1 MTNAFGRGLVKI
13 SDEGTFKALNKLYV
27 KRGADWQD
35 AKTAWIK
42 QNGEWIQVYPTP
54 RGQITFDPPTLNFE
68 AANGYESP
76 TQFVSITNTGDENV
90 IIEDF
95 SVSYTASGKFV
106 TFFDLSELGGQIP
119 ATIAPGETKRLG
131 IAIDAGSGSAYVEQE
146 IVTIVDTPTLKKV
159 NILCPLPSIDVDYLV
174 VAGGGGGGGGKY
186 AGLSSTFYGQ
196 GYYLGN
202 AGGGAG
208 GVVLGYKRS
217 VKRGETVQIKVGQ
230 GGAGG
235 PAFKT
240 SQNEKTAGQNGGN
253 SSFGDIVAVGGGGGG
268 SGSAGW
274 GDGQPGGSG
283 GGAVKGRTVGTG
295 TLGQGFSG
303 SPAASVRSVIA
314 NAFQS
319 FAFGGESGGGGGAG
333 GSSGSSA
340 GGPGRASTITGTR
353 QYYGGGGG
361 GGTGPW
367 GNTPPG
373 PGVGGVGGGGAG
385 GVPGTAN
392 TGGGGGGG
400 LIGLIVYPLYSSVL
414 YYPGG
419 NGGSGVVVIKYE
431 YDVQLGQG
439 GTVTTYTT
447 EDGVKN
453 WVHTFTQDGTFTYNE
468 VLETKTI
475 TVTEQVVTTTQ
486 QLGLSNAG
494 ELGSSDSTIRMKTNV
509 GAFGTEYINYT
520 IFGEVTP
527 PYAEADI
534 LPGLSADLEY
544 FRYNPRQTRQEF
556 RVKNIGN
563 GSLIISSVTNV
574 GPYFNIISYPD
585 AIAPKEYGLIVVESR
600 VDDNVQPGI
609 YTDVVTIRS
618 NDVNGDILLN
628 MTLDVMFPAGN
639 LRISTGGAGK
649 WVVPEGVYRLSE
661 VRVIGA
667 GGGGG
672 QGFNQQAIPQIPNPN
687 PSIVVDYLVVGGG
700 GGGGGYVGGGGGGGG
715 VSIGSTNISQGSP
728 ISVSV
733 GQGGAGG
740 DIYRAGRSGGNSVF
754 NNIIAKGGG
763 GGSSTGT
770 SGGSDLG
777 EDAGAGGSGG
787 GASSFTNTIN
797 NNSLKIAGIGTS
809 GQGYPGGAAA
819 IVPGTSSEN
828 RGYGAGGGGA
838 GGAGGTTAT
847 WTVGGAGGP
856 GVASDITGAPRIY
869 GAGGGGAS
877 HQTNVNTTGG
887 AGGDFGG
894 GAGSNVLGIPF
905 NAINFTGAGGGGAG
919 GFNGIGSKAGSGGR
933 GGSGVVVIRYQSAKQ
948 ICSGGEITSYNI
960 DGLTY
965 WVHTFKSTSTFTYT
979 GLDPVLVGGINT
991 ESVIIPGAGAGG
1003 GGGSGSIVL
1012 VANVDVMPGEAIEYV
1027 VGAGG
1032 AGVDPILSTTN
1043 PAPAGKPGQTTSFNN
1058 GLVAAGGGLGGGGGG
1073 PNTGGVGA
1081 GNTPNPRVTGVGL
1094 VPRTLSWAWSGHMN
1108 TYAVWDNPSDASNA
1122 WYTVRKFT
1130 TAVTDSYTFHLSCD
1144 NYGVLYLNGPAI
1156 LSTTS
1161 FQSVTRTTVAIQKDT
1176 VNIIGMY
1183 AQNWG
1188 GPCGYAL
1195 HVTDSAGRVVW
1206 DTRTYRAGET
1216 IESLPGTVSRKG
1228 GIGQNGTAGVGN
1240 GGHGGSN
1247 TLGLGGVP
1255 GLYDAPPPAGSVYF
1269 ANQAAFISGN
1279 SPNLVV
1285 PGNFTVE
1292 CWIKQT
1298 GRPNTWNGVF
1308 EIGQWPSP
1316 TILLRCFGVD
1326 LDFYWGPGTGQIY
1339 PYVNINQWHHIAV
1352 SRSGTLTRVYVD
1364 GIARLTVTIGGT
1376 LNPSGLPITIGGN
1389 TVARGRTGFT
1399 GYISNFR
1406 FVNGTALYTDNF
1418 TPPRQLLTAVP
1429 GTVILACQTNDAT
1442 LNSTGLVALSKY
1454 GNPVNSD
1461 EMPFAVINKPVTLSA
1476 GGRGRGPGTGGGG
1489 GASGVDG
1496 QFTPASGAGAD
1507 GELYIAWGPIVP
1519 RDPPQ
1524 NLIAHFVI
1532 DIDEQR
1538 FYDRVLPYCN
1548 PYSMVTSGFF
1558 TEKGRNYAL
1567 FNGASTNYIGT
1578 PADPKYDLVRVANS
1592 SFTIEAWVILRGA
1605 GQYPYY
1611 GGIIVNRDAE
1621 YEVAISQND
1630 QVIVAIDWGV
1640 GTDVNLPGSGWIIP
1654 PAGVAVVPRNVPT
1667 HVAVVANQ
1675 STLLIYI
1682 NGTLSY
1688 TTPLN
1693 RVARRDNTPVWIGN
1707 RPGQSQGFNGGIAD
1721 VRIWNVART
1730 QAQIQTN
1737 IQALVY
1743 NTPQGI

>member
-1 MTNAFGRGLVKI
+1 MTNAFGRGLIKL
-13 SDEGTFKALNKLYV
+13 SDEGTFKAVKKLYV
-27 KRGADWQD
+27 KKGPDWRD

-42 QNGEWIQVYPTP
+42 QNGSWIQVYPTP
-54 RGQITFDPPTLNFE
+54 RGQITFDPPTLDFE
-68 AANGYESP
+68 APNGYESP

-131 IAIDAGSGSAYVEQE
+131 IAIDAGSGSAYVQQD

-159 NILCPLPSIDVDYLV
+159 NILCPLTSIDVDYLV

-186 AGLSSTFYGQ
+186 AGATGLFYG
-196 GYYLGN
+196 GSYYLGG

-230 GGAGG
+230 GGTGG
-235 PAFKT
+235 PAFLLRT
-240 SQNEKTAGQNGGN
+240 PNERTVGQNGGN
-253 SSFGDIVAVGGGGGG
+253 SSFGDIVAIGGGGGG
-268 SGSAGW
+268 SGSTGW

-283 GGAVKGRTVGTG
+283 GGSISSRTFGAGTP
-295 TLGQGFSG
+295 GQGFSG
-303 SPAASVRSVIA
+303 SSGTPLRIYAY
-314 NAFQS
+314 NM
-319 FAFGGESGGGGGAG
+319 FGGVTRDGESGGGGGAG
-333 GSSGSSA
+333 GASIASA

-353 QYYGGGGG
+353 RYYGGGGG
-361 GGTGPW
+361 SANGPW
-367 GNTPPG
+367 GNGYAAPG
-373 PGVGGVGGGGAG
+373 PGVGGVGGGGNG
-385 GVPGTAN
+385 GVPGAAN

-400 LIGLIVYPLYSSVL
+400 LIGLTVFGPLYSRIDF
-414 YYPGG
+414 YPGG

-494 ELGSSDSTIRMKTNV
+494 ELGSSDSTIRIKTNV
-509 GAFGTEYINYT
+509 GAFGTQYTDYT
-520 IFGEVTP
+520 IFGNVVP
-527 PYAEADI
+527 PYAEIDI
-534 LPGLSADLEY
+534 TPGRDVDFDY
-544 FRYNPRQTRQEF
+544 FRYNPRQTRQEV
-556 RVKNIGN
+556 RLTNVGT
-563 GSLIISSVTNV
+563 GSLILTEVSVV
-574 GPYFNIISYPD
+574 GQYFNIVSYPD
-585 AIAPKEYGLIVVESR
+585 AVAPREYGLIVIESR
-600 VDDNVQPGI
+600 VNDNTPPGI
-609 YTDVVTIRS
+609 YTDTLTIKS
-618 NDVNGDILLN
+618 NNVNGDLSLIL
-628 MTLDVMFPAGN
+628 TLDVMFPEGN
-639 LRISTGGAGK
+639 VRISTGGVGK
-649 WVVPEGVYRLSE
+649 FVVPEGVYRLSE
-661 VRVIGA
+661 VRVIGS

-672 QGFNQQAIPQIPNPN
+672 QGFNQQFIPGISNPN
-687 PSIVVDYLVVGGG
+687 DKIVISYSITGNGAIRTT
-700 GGGGGYVGGGGGGGG
+700 
-715 VSIGSTNISQGSP
+715 SGSVNASSGSLT
-728 ISVSV
+728 VYE
-733 GQGGAGG
+733 GELLA
-740 DIYRAGRSGGNSVF
+740 
-754 NNIIAKGGG
+754 IIVAP
-763 GGSSTGT
+763 GGSSRVEITYE
-770 SGGSDLG
+770 S
-777 EDAGAGGSGG
+777 AKRIGSGG
-787 GASSFTNTIN
+787 
-797 NNSLKIAGIGTS
+797 
-809 GQGYPGGAAA
+809 
-819 IVPGTSSEN
+819 
-828 RGYGAGGGGA
+828 
-838 GGAGGTTAT
+838 
-847 WTVGGAGGP
+847 TV
-856 GVASDITGAPRIY
+856 
-869 GAGGGGAS
+869 
-877 HQTNVNTTGG
+877 
-887 AGGDFGG
+887 
-894 GAGSNVLGIPF
+894 
-905 NAINFTGAGGGGAG
+905 
-919 GFNGIGSKAGSGGR
+919 
-933 GGSGVVVIRYQSAKQ
+933 
-948 ICSGGEITSYNI
+948 TSYTI
-960 DGLTY
+960 DALTY
-965 WVHTFKSTSTFTYT
+965 WVHTFTSSRTFSYV
-979 GLDPVLVGGINT
+979 GLDPVLFGGIGRSRART
-991 ESVIIPGAGAGG
+991 IPGAGSGG
-1003 GGGSGSIVL
+1003 GGGSGSITL
-1012 VANVDVMPGEAIEYV
+1012 VANLDVIPGETIEYV
-1027 VGAGG
+1027 VGTGG

-1043 PAPAGKPGQTTSFNN
+1043 PAPAGKPGQTTSFKN

-1073 PNTGGVGA
+1073 PNIGGVGA
-1081 GNTPNPRVTGVGL
+1081 GNTPNPRVTGVPL
-1094 VPRTLSWAWSGHMN
+1094 VPRTLSYAWSGHMN
-1108 TYAVWDNPSDASNA
+1108 TYAVWDNPSDAANA

-1130 TAVTDSYTFHLSCD
+1130 PAVTDNYSFYLSCD

-1161 FQSVTRTTVAIQKDT
+1161 FQSVSGTTVYIQKNT

-1195 HVTDSAGRVVW
+1195 HVTDSAGQVVW
-1206 DTRTYRAGET
+1206 DTRTYRAAET
-1216 IESLPGTVSRKG
+1216 IESLPGAVTRKG

-1247 TLGLGGVP
+1247 TLGLGGIP

-1285 PGNFTVE
+1285 PGNFTIE

-1339 PYVNINQWHHIAV
+1339 PYVNINQWHHIAI

-1364 GIARLTVTIGGT
+1364 GIARLTVNIGGT

-1406 FVNGTALYTDNF
+1406 FVNGTALYTDTF
-1418 TPPRQLLTAVP
+1418 TPPREVLKAVP
-1429 GTVILACQTNDAT
+1429 GTVILACQTNDEN
-1442 LNSTGLVALSKY
+1442 LNSTGLVVLSKY

-1461 EMPFAVINKPVTLSA
+1461 EMPFEVINKPATLSA

-1519 RDPPQ
+1519 RDPPP
-1524 NLIAHFVI
+1524 NLVAHFVI

-1548 PYSMVTSGFF
+1548 PYSMVISGFF

-1567 FNGASTNYIGT
+1567 FNGTSTNYIGT
-1578 PADPKYDLVRVANS
+1578 PADPKYDLVRVANL
-1592 SFTIEAWVILRGA
+1592 SFTIEAWVILKGA

-1621 YEVAISQND
+1621 YEVAISQSD

-1654 PAGVAVVPRNVPT
+1654 PAGVAVIPRNVPT

-1675 STLLIYI
+1675 NTLLIYI
-1682 NGTLSY
+1682 NGTLAY
-1688 TTPLN
+1688 TTGLN

-1737 IQALVY
+1737 LAALVY